1 MGMHMG
7 MGGWGLM
14 RSMRRDELMKQHRLT
29 KGIVRRIAGF
39 ARPYRGALAVFLVLI
54 IIDAVVGAVNPLLY
68 RAIIDNGIL
77 GHNVNLVAVLAGG
90 VAALAIFDAILGL
103 VQRWLSAR
111 VGEGLIFDMRTKVFA
126 HINEMPISF
135 FTRTQTG
142 ALISRLNNDVLGAQ
156 QAFTDTFASVVGNVI
171 GVSITLVAMFFLSW
185 QITLLSLVL
194 LPVFLLPARWVGRR
208 LAGIT
213 RESYNLNAQMNTT
226 MSERFNV
233 SGALL
238 VKLFGHPDE
247 EVRGF
252 ASKARRVRDIG
263 VLQAMYARIFMTSLL
278 LTASLATALVYGL
291 GGAQAARG
299 VLMVG
304 TVVALTAYLS
314 RLYGPLT
321 ALSNVQ
327 VDIMTALVSFD
338 RVFEVLDL
346 PPMIAEK
353 PDAVPI
359 PRGAATIEFDHVD
372 FRYPSAEEVSLASLE
387 AVAVLER
394 TNNQQVLF
402 DINFTAQPG
411 QLVALVG
418 PSGAG
423 KTTLSH
429 LVPRLYDVRAGSV
442 RINGIDVRDATL
454 ASIRATVG
462 VVTQD
467 AHLFHE
473 TIRSNLAYAKPDAT
487 DEELFE
493 ALRAAQILPLVASLP
508 DGLDTL
514 VGDRGYRLSGGE
526 KQRIA
531 IARLL
536 LKAPDIVVLDEAT
549 AHLDSEFRGGGA
561 GGAAPRAD
569 RAHLAG
575 DRAPTVDRARRRR
588 HPGARPGTHRRAG
601 NPPQPVRAGRPVRGA
616 VPHPVREPGAR
627 RRGGCDAGDRVRRPS
642 SASSRLCRPL
652 RCDASCP
659 RPPRSCTPGWPPPC
673 ACRPWRTGTRS
684 LSMARCVHARCG
696 LPSSQSGPAP
706 ALAGSAAARARS
718 LTATTSGST
727 SAGACWLRHARA
739 VSRQWFSW
747 SRGSTTP
754 SRAISLTRWPQSW
767 ES

>member
-1 MGMHMG
+1 MGMHMN
-7 MGGWGLM
+7 GWGLL
-14 RSMRRDELMKQHRLT
+14 RSLRADEATKQHVLPP
-29 KGIVRRIAGF
+29 GIYRRIASF
-39 ARPYRGALAVFLVLI
+39 ARPYRGALVVFLALI
-54 IIDAVVGAVNPLLY
+54 VVDAFVGAVNPLIY
-68 RAIIDNGIL
+68 RAIIDDGVL
-77 GHNVNLVAVLAGG
+77 GHNVNLVAVLAGV
-90 VAALAIFDAILGL
+90 VAGLAIFDALLGL
-103 VQRWLSAR
+103 AQRWISSR

-142 ALISRLNNDVLGAQ
+142 ALISRLNNDVMGAQ

-185 QITLLSLVL
+185 QITLLSLIL
-194 LPVFLLPARWVGRR
+194 LPVFLFPARWVGKR

-213 RESYNLNAQMNTT
+213 RESYNLNARMNTT
-226 MSERFNV
+226 MTERFNV

-238 VKLFGHPDE
+238 VKLFGHPAD

-252 ASKARRVRDIG
+252 AAKARRVRDIG
-263 VLQAMYARIFMTSLL
+263 VLQAMYARVFMTSLL

-291 GGAQAARG
+291 GGAQAATG
-299 VLMVG
+299 ALQVG
-304 TVVALTAYLS
+304 TVVALTAYLN

-327 VDIMTALVSFD
+327 VDVLTALVSFD

-353 PDAVPI
+353 PEAVPI
-359 PRGAATIEFDHVD
+359 PRGPATIEFDHVD

-387 AVAVLER
+387 SVAVLER

-402 DINFTAQPG
+402 DISFTAKPG

-429 LVPRLYDVRAGSV
+429 LVPRLYDVRAGAV
-442 RINGIDVRDATL
+442 RVNGIDVRDATL
-454 ASIRATVG
+454 ESVRATVG

-487 DEELFE
+487 DDELFE

-549 AHLDSEFRGGGA
+549 AHLDSESE
-561 GGAAPRAD
+561 AAVQEALRHALIGRTSLVIAHRLSTVRDAD
-569 RAHLAG
+569 AIVVIDQGR
-575 DRAPTVDRARRRR
+575 VVEQ
-588 HPGARPGTHRRAG
+588 GTHRQLLAADGLYAELYRTQFEGQAATEPVVEGAHAG
-601 NPPQPVRAGRPVRGA
+601 G
-616 VPHPVREPGAR
+616 
-627 RRGGCDAGDRVRRPS
+627 S
-642 SASSRLCRPL
+642 
-652 RCDASCP
+652 
-659 RPPRSCTPGWPPPC
+659 
-673 ACRPWRTGTRS
+673 
-684 LSMARCVHARCG
+684 
-696 LPSSQSGPAP
+696 PA
-706 ALAGSAAARARS
+706 A
-718 LTATTSGST
+718 
-727 SAGACWLRHARA
+727 
-739 VSRQWFSW
+739 
-747 SRGSTTP
+747 
-754 SRAISLTRWPQSW
+754 
-767 ES
+767 

>member
-7 MGGWGLM
+7 MGGWSLL
-14 RSMRRDELMKQHRLT
+14 RSLRQDESMKQHQLT
-29 KGIVRRIAGF
+29 PGIVRRIAGF

-54 IIDAVVGAVNPLLY
+54 VIDAIVGAVNPLIY

-77 GHNVNLVAVLAGG
+77 GRNVNLVAVLAGA

-103 VQRWLSAR
+103 CQRWISAR

-156 QAFTDTFASVVGNVI
+156 QAFTDTFSSVVGNVI

-238 VKLFGHPDE
+238 VKLFGHQQDE
-247 EVRGF
+247 IHGF

-263 VLQAMYARIFMTSLL
+263 ILQAMYARVFMTSLL

-299 VLMVG
+299 TLLVG
-304 TVVALTAYLS
+304 TVVALTAYLN

-359 PRGAATIEFDHVD
+359 PRGPATIEFDHVD
-372 FRYPSAEEVSLASLE
+372 FRYPAAEEVSLASLE
-387 AVAVLER
+387 SVAVLER
-394 TNNQQVLF
+394 TSNQQVLF
-402 DINFTAQPG
+402 DITFTAQPG

-429 LVPRLYDVRAGSV
+429 LVPRLYDVRAGAV

-454 ASIRATVG
+454 ESIRATVG
-462 VVTQD
+462 MVTQD

-473 TIRSNLAYAKPDAT
+473 TIRSNLLYAKPDAS
-487 DEELFE
+487 DDELFE
-493 ALRAAQILPLVASLP
+493 ALRAAQILPMVTALP
-508 DGLDTL
+508 DGLETL

-526 KQRIA
+526 KQRVA

-549 AHLDSEFRGGGA
+549 AHLDSESE
-561 GGAAPRAD
+561 AAVQEALRHALTGRTSLVIAHRLSTVRDAD
-569 RAHLAG
+569 VILVIDQGRIVE
-575 DRAPTVDRARRRR
+575 R
-588 HPGARPGTHRRAG
+588 GTHRTLFAAG
-601 NPPQPVRAGRPVRGA
+601 GLYTELYRTQFESQASGRPA
-616 VPHPVREPGAR
+616 PE
-627 RRGGCDAGDRVRRPS
+627 
-642 SASSRLCRPL
+642 
-652 RCDASCP
+652 
-659 RPPRSCTPGWPPPC
+659 
-673 ACRPWRTGTRS
+673 
-684 LSMARCVHARCG
+684 
-696 LPSSQSGPAP
+696 PAP
-706 ALAGSAAARARS
+706 AGGSAT
-718 LTATTSGST
+718 L
-727 SAGACWLRHARA
+727 
-739 VSRQWFSW
+739 
-747 SRGSTTP
+747 
-754 SRAISLTRWPQSW
+754 
-767 ES
+767 

>member
-7 MGGWGLM
+7 MGGWSLL
-14 RSMRRDELMKQHRLT
+14 RSLRQDESMKQHQLT
-29 KGIVRRIAGF
+29 PGIVRRIAGF

-54 IIDAVVGAVNPLLY
+54 VIDAIVGAVNPLIY

-77 GHNVNLVAVLAGG
+77 GRNVNLVAVLAGA

-103 VQRWLSAR
+103 CQRWISAR

-156 QAFTDTFASVVGNVI
+156 QAFTDTFSSVVGNVI

-238 VKLFGHPDE
+238 VKLFGHQQDE
-247 EVRGF
+247 IHGF

-263 VLQAMYARIFMTSLL
+263 ILQAMYARVFMTSLL

-299 VLMVG
+299 TLLVG
-304 TVVALTAYLS
+304 TVVALTAYLN

-346 PPMIAEK
+346 PPMIAEN

-359 PRGAATIEFDHVD
+359 PRGPATIEFDHVD
-372 FRYPSAEEVSLASLE
+372 FRYPAADEVSLASLE
-387 AVAVLER
+387 SVAVLER
-394 TNNQQVLF
+394 TSNQQVLF
-402 DINFTAQPG
+402 DITFTAQPG

-429 LVPRLYDVRAGSV
+429 LVPRLYDVRAGAV

-454 ASIRATVG
+454 ESIRATVG

-473 TIRSNLAYAKPDAT
+473 TIRSNLLYAKPDAS
-487 DEELFE
+487 DDELFE
-493 ALRAAQILPLVASLP
+493 ALRAAQILPMVTALP
-508 DGLDTL
+508 DGLETL

-526 KQRIA
+526 KQRVA

-549 AHLDSEFRGGGA
+549 AHLDSESE
-561 GGAAPRAD
+561 AAVQEALRHALTGRTSLVIAHRLSTVRDAD
-569 RAHLAG
+569 VILVIDQGRIVE
-575 DRAPTVDRARRRR
+575 R
-588 HPGARPGTHRRAG
+588 GTHRTLFAAG
-601 NPPQPVRAGRPVRGA
+601 GLYTELYRTQFESQASGRPA
-616 VPHPVREPGAR
+616 PE
-627 RRGGCDAGDRVRRPS
+627 
-642 SASSRLCRPL
+642 
-652 RCDASCP
+652 
-659 RPPRSCTPGWPPPC
+659 
-673 ACRPWRTGTRS
+673 
-684 LSMARCVHARCG
+684 
-696 LPSSQSGPAP
+696 PAP
-706 ALAGSAAARARS
+706 AGGSAT
-718 LTATTSGST
+718 L
-727 SAGACWLRHARA
+727 
-739 VSRQWFSW
+739 
-747 SRGSTTP
+747 
-754 SRAISLTRWPQSW
+754 
-767 ES
+767 

>member
-7 MGGWGLM
+7 GWGLL
-14 RSMRRDELMKQHRLT
+14 RSLRSEESTKQHQLT
-29 KGIVRRIAGF
+29 PGIMRRIAGF
-39 ARPYRGALAVFLVLI
+39 ARPYRGALAVFLILI
-54 IIDAVVGAVNPLLY
+54 VIEAIVGAVNPLIY

-77 GHNVNLVAVLAGG
+77 GHNVNLVAVLAGA
-90 VAALAIFDAILGL
+90 VAGLAIFDAILGL
-103 VQRWLSAR
+103 AQRWLSAR

-142 ALISRLNNDVLGAQ
+142 ALISRLNNDVMGAQ
-156 QAFTDTFASVVGNVI
+156 QAFTDTFSSVVGNVI

-185 QITLLSLVL
+185 QITMLSLIL

-238 VKLFGHPDE
+238 VKLFGHPDN
-247 EVRGF
+247 EVQGF

-263 VLQAMYARIFMTSLL
+263 ILQAMYARVFMTSLL

-299 VLMVG
+299 TLMVG
-304 TVVALTAYLS
+304 TVVALTAYLN

-327 VDIMTALVSFD
+327 IDILTALVSFD

-359 PRGAATIEFDHVD
+359 PRGPATIEFDHVD
-372 FRYPSAEEVSLASLE
+372 FRYPAAEEVSLASLE
-387 AVAVLER
+387 SVAVLER
-394 TNNQQVLF
+394 STNQQVLF
-402 DINFTAQPG
+402 DVSFTAQPG

-429 LVPRLYDVRAGSV
+429 LVPRLYDVRAGAV

-454 ASIRATVG
+454 ESIRATVG

-473 TIRSNLAYAKPDAT
+473 TIRSNLLYARPDAS
-487 DEELFE
+487 DDELFA
-493 ALRAAQILPLVASLP
+493 ALRAAQILPLVTSLP
-508 DGLDTL
+508 DGLETL

-549 AHLDSEFRGGGA
+549 AHLDSESE
-561 GGAAPRAD
+561 AAVQEALRHALTGRTSLVIAHRLSTVRDAD
-569 RAHLAG
+569 VILVIDQGRI
-575 DRAPTVDRARRRR
+575 VEQ
-588 HPGARPGTHRRAG
+588 GTHRRLLAAG
-601 NPPQPVRAGRPVRGA
+601 GLYA
-616 VPHPVREPGAR
+616 E
-627 RRGGCDAGDRVRRPS
+627 
-642 SASSRLCRPL
+642 LY
-652 RCDASCP
+652 
-659 RPPRSCTPGWPPPC
+659 
-673 ACRPWRTGTRS
+673 RTQFE
-684 LSMARCVHARCG
+684 
-696 LPSSQSGPAP
+696 SQDTAEAAPAP
-706 ALAGSAAARARS
+706 APAGGPAA
-718 LTATTSGST
+718 
-727 SAGACWLRHARA
+727 
-739 VSRQWFSW
+739 V
-747 SRGSTTP
+747 
-754 SRAISLTRWPQSW
+754 
-767 ES
+767 

>member
-14 RSMRRDELMKQHRLT
+14 RSMRRDESMRQHKLT
-29 KGIVRRIAGF
+29 AGIARRIAGF
-39 ARPYRGALAVFLVLI
+39 AKPYRGALALFLLLI
-54 IIDAVVGAVNPLLY
+54 IIDAVVGAANPLIY
-68 RAIIDNGIL
+68 RSIIDNGIL
-77 GHNVNLVAVLAGG
+77 GHNVNLVVVLAGA
-90 VAALAIFDAILGL
+90 VAGLAIFDAALGL
-103 VQRWLSAR
+103 AQRWISSR
-111 VGEGLIFDMRTKVFA
+111 VGEGLIFDMRTRVFA

-156 QAFTDTFASVVGNVI
+156 QAFTDTFSSVVGNVI
-171 GVSITLVAMFFLSW
+171 GVTITLVAMFFLSW

-194 LPVFLLPARWVGRR
+194 LPIFLLPARWVGRR

-213 RESYNLNAQMNTT
+213 REAYNLNAQMNTT

-238 VKLFGHPDE
+238 VKLFGHPSQ
-247 EVRGF
+247 EVDAF

-263 VLQAMYARIFMTSLL
+263 VLQAMYARVFMTALL
-278 LTASLATALVYGL
+278 LTASLATALVYGV
-291 GGAQAARG
+291 GGVFAAQG
-299 VLMVG
+299 TLMVG
-304 TVVALTAYLS
+304 TVVALTAYLA

-359 PRGAATIEFDHVD
+359 PRGPATIEFDRVD

-387 AVAVLER
+387 SVAVLER

-402 DINFTAQPG
+402 DVSFTARPG

-429 LVPRLYDVRAGSV
+429 LVPRLYDVRGGAV
-442 RINGIDVRDATL
+442 RINGVDVRDATL
-454 ASIRATVG
+454 ASIRAITG

-473 TIRSNLAYAKPDAT
+473 TIRSNLLYAKPDAT
-487 DEELFE
+487 DTELFE
-493 ALRAAQILPLVASLP
+493 ALRNAQIMGLVETLP

-531 IARLL
+531 LARLL

-549 AHLDSEFRGGGA
+549 AHLDSESEAAVQEALRRALRGRTSLVIAHRLSTVREADVILVIDAGRIVEQGTHAALLVA
-561 GGAAPRAD
+561 GGLYAELYRTQFEGQAEHDARAD
-569 RAHLAG
+569 ASRTAG
-575 DRAPTVDRARRRR
+575 DPTGVA
-588 HPGARPGTHRRAG
+588 
-601 NPPQPVRAGRPVRGA
+601 
-616 VPHPVREPGAR
+616 
-627 RRGGCDAGDRVRRPS
+627 
-642 SASSRLCRPL
+642 
-652 RCDASCP
+652 
-659 RPPRSCTPGWPPPC
+659 
-673 ACRPWRTGTRS
+673 
-684 LSMARCVHARCG
+684 
-696 LPSSQSGPAP
+696 
-706 ALAGSAAARARS
+706 
-718 LTATTSGST
+718 
-727 SAGACWLRHARA
+727 
-739 VSRQWFSW
+739 
-747 SRGSTTP
+747 
-754 SRAISLTRWPQSW
+754 
-767 ES
+767 